1 MLDDAKDMVDE
12 GKNMLEEGKGY
23 VSDAKDLASSAG
35 DLAGSKISSVTGR
48 QPFSSS
54 DASAPVTVNRA
65 FRLTIPTLLIW

>member
-35 DLAGSKISSVTGR
+35 DLAGSKISSVTG
-48 QPFSSS
+48 P
-54 DASAPVTVNRA
+54 SALFVIGC
-65 FRLTIPTLLIW
+65 FRSGHRKTGRFG